1 MGIFKSWF
9 SFMAGTVCG
18 VYIAQNY
25 KVPDVQKL
33 ASTAL
38 FMARLIEQNYR
49 KPNNRDD
56 DYT

>member
-1 MGIFKSWF
+1 
-9 SFMAGTVCG
+9 MAGTVCG

-25 KVPDVQKL
+25 KVSDVQKL